1 MTRLQFSPAYAVG
14 IDFEVVSEAITN
26 EIAWQ
31 FARAHEHG
39 LHSPAAAAYL
49 SVIDELESARS
60 VLRPDSAD
68 SVALASKFV
77 RALRAMHSH
86 DATGAVAS

>member
-1 MTRLQFSPAYAVG
+1 MTGLQLSAAYAVG

-39 LHSPAAAAYL
+39 IDTADTAPYL
-49 SVIDELESARS
+49 SAIDELESARS
-60 VLRPDSAD
+60 LLRPDSAD
-68 SVALASKFV
+68 SVALAATFV

>member
-1 MTRLQFSPAYAVG
+1 MTRLRLSPAYAVG

-31 FARAHEHG
+31 FARAHVHG
-39 LHSPAAAAYL
+39 LDTTAAAPYL
-49 SVIDELESARS
+49 AAIDELESARS
-60 VLRPDSAD
+60 ILRPDSAD